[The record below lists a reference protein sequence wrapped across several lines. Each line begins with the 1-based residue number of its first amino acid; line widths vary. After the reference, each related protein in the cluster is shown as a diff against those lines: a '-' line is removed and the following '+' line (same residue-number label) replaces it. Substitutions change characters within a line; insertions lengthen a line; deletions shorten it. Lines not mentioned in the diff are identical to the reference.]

1 MISLKPVSETEILT
15 DAESETKSILWK
27 LEFRECP
34 WAPTPDGAWERGL
47 EETVRMLDEARAQVV
62 LSWSPGT

>member
-1 MISLKPVSETEILT
+1 MISLKPVSETEILI

-34 WAPTPDGAWERGL
+34 WAPTPAGAWERGL

-62 LSWSPGT
+62 FSWSPGT

>member
-1 MISLKPVSETEILT
+1 MTSLKLVSETKIPS

-62 LSWSPGT
+62 FSWSPGT